1 MMEIKDM
8 INDTS
13 IIFLNEKY
21 KSDILEAMI
30 SKAVEEGYIKDETS
44 FKKAINERE
53 TMGSTGIG
61 DEIAIPHARIAG
73 IEEYFII
80 TAVLSQPVEWDSPDH
95 KPVRLVFMI
104 GGPDNAQTEYLQ
116 LLSKVMGVV
125 KNPDKKNFIIGSND
139 PVKIARTFI

>member
-1 MMEIKDM
+1 MEIKDM

-61 DEIAIPHARIAG
+61 DEIAIPHARGILHYHRRSFAAG
-73 IEEYFII
+73 RMGF
-80 TAVLSQPVEWDSPDH
+80 S
-95 KPVRLVFMI
+95 
-104 GGPDNAQTEYLQ
+104 GPQTGTF
-116 LLSKVMGVV
+116 GVHDRRAGQCS
-125 KNPDKKNFIIGSND
+125 NRIFTTTEQGHGSS
-139 PVKIARTFI
+139 